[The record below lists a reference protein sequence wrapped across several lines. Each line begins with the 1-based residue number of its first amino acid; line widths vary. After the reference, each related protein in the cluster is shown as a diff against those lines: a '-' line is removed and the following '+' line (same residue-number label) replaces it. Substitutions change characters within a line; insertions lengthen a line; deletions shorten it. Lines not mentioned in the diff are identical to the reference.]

1 MRNKREELEG
11 LFGAAL
17 FGLVLGLIFMVGA

>member
-1 MRNKREELEG
+1 MQNKNEELKG

-17 FGLVLGLIFMVGA
+17 FGLVLGLIFMMGA